1 MKHCRIGFGTDL
13 GCKDC
18 KTIWGAVEYYVTS
31 AILRLRRFWTYEV
44 QRMRFVRASLL
55 CVVTFALAGALSVR
69 AQMLPL
75 LPSQK
80 APLSERVVAY
90 QIEANYHPT
99 NHSLD
104 ARETLTWTNYTEQP
118 QDRLPFHLYLNA
130 FQPKSTFMREAV
142 ESSDW
147 DVPIGAGWE
156 EKKFGEDVIKSFEV
170 VGMGDLTG
178 KLRFIHPE
186 DNNADDRSVV
196 EVQLPRAVAPKEKVT
211 IKIAFHD
218 QFPEVVARSG
228 YKRDFLLAGQ
238 WFPKIGV
245 WWKNAWNCH
254 QYHGS
259 TEFFADF
266 GTFDVK
272 LTLPT
277 NFNVGASGVQTGET
291 ANADGTKTVV
301 FRAEDVHDFAWTADP
316 GTKIVDDN
324 ITISSGTVK
333 LRLLMQPGHMASA
346 PRYLEALK
354 GTMKKFDEWI
364 GPYPY
369 SQVTVVDPP
378 HGGLAAG
385 GMEYPTFITAG
396 TAWWVMK
403 GMKDPESV
411 VEHEFGHQ
419 YWYAMVATN
428 EFEDAWLDEG
438 INQYTECKIMDALYG
453 RDSDVLNT
461 RVATDSERGT
471 DRLAYIGVAELDP
484 MMRRGWQF
492 ANFRSYEGITYSKTA
507 LVLLTLEHIIGE
519 QKVREA
525 QRVYFEK
532 YRFKHPTADDFMN
545 TVNEVAGQNLD
556 WYWNQA
562 ARGTQVL
569 DYRILSASSDR
580 ADWADKNAP
589 KKEKKGETE
598 YISNV
603 LVHRKGDFI
612 FPVTLEVKFHNGET
626 LREQWDGQDR
636 WHRFTWRKKAKLI
649 SAEIDPDHAVLLD
662 RDRFNNS
669 WMRDP
674 DQHASRKIAGYWMIF
689 TQWFAQLLG
698 WLA

>member
-1 MKHCRIGFGTDL
+1 MLISRCFAFGAHAGHNADHKIQSMKL
-13 GCKDC
+13 
-18 KTIWGAVEYYVTS
+18 
-31 AILRLRRFWTYEV
+31 
-44 QRMRFVRASLL
+44 VREFLL
-55 CVVTFALAGALSVR
+55 FAALFCLAGALPLF
-69 AQMLPL
+69 AQTSPL

-90 QIEANYHPT
+90 QIDANYYPK

-104 ARETLTWTNYTEQP
+104 CQETLTWTNYTGQP

-130 FQPKSTFMREAV
+130 FQPKSTFTREGY
-142 ESSDW
+142 EGGNR
-147 DVPIGAGWE
+147 DVQIGAKWE
-156 EKKFGEDVIKSFEV
+156 DKKFGEDVIKSFEV
-170 VGMGDLTG
+170 AGMGDLTG
-178 KLRFIHPE
+178 KLHFIHP
-186 DNNADDRSVV
+186 DDDNADDRTVV
-196 EVQLPRAVAPKEKVT
+196 EVQLPRPVAPNERAT
-211 IKIAFHD
+211 FKITFHD
-218 QFPEVVARSG
+218 QFPEVVARTG

-238 WFPKIGV
+238 WFPKVGV

-254 QYHGS
+254 QFHAT

-266 GTFDVK
+266 GAYDVK
-272 LTLPT
+272 VTLPS
-277 NFNVGASGVQTGET
+277 NFNVGATGVETAET

-316 GTKIVDDN
+316 TTKIVEDTV
-324 ITISSGTVK
+324 TISSGTVK

-346 PRYLEALK
+346 PRYMEVLK

-396 TAWWVMK
+396 TMWWVFDGLK
-403 GMKDPESV
+403 LPEAV

-419 YWYAMVATN
+419 YWYGMVATN
-428 EFEDAWLDEG
+428 EFEEAWLDEG
-438 INQYTECKIMDALYG
+438 INQYTECKVMDALYG
-453 RDSDVLNT
+453 RDVDTLNT
-461 RVATDSERGT
+461 RAATASERGT
-471 DRLAYIGVAELDP
+471 DHSSYIGVAELDP
-484 MMRRGWQF
+484 MTRRGWQF
-492 ANFRSYEGITYSKTA
+492 LNFNSYGGISYSKTA
-507 LVLLTLEHIIGE
+507 VVLLTLEHIIGE

-525 QRVYFEK
+525 QHVYFER

-562 ARGTQVL
+562 VRGTQVL
-569 DYRILSASSDR
+569 DYSILSARSVR

-589 KKEKKGETE
+589 KKTKKGKTE
-598 YISNV
+598 YVSSLV
-603 LVHRKGDFI
+603 VHRKGDFA
-612 FPVTLEVKFHNGET
+612 FPVTLQVKFDNGET
-626 LREQWDGQDR
+626 IRELWDGQDR
-636 WHRFTWRKKAKLI
+636 WRRYTWQKKAELI
-649 SAEIDPDHAVLLD
+649 SAEIDPDHAILLD

-669 WMRDP
+669 WRRDS
-674 DQHASRKIAGYWMIF
+674 DSRATRKIAGYWMLL
-689 TQWFAQLLG
+689 TQWFAQLLA

>member
-1 MKHCRIGFGTDL
+1 MLISRCFAFGAHAGHNADHKIQSMKL
-13 GCKDC
+13 
-18 KTIWGAVEYYVTS
+18 
-31 AILRLRRFWTYEV
+31 
-44 QRMRFVRASLL
+44 VREFLL
-55 CVVTFALAGALSVR
+55 FAALFCLAGALPLF
-69 AQMLPL
+69 AQTSPL

-90 QIEANYHPT
+90 QIDANYYPK

-104 ARETLTWTNYTEQP
+104 CQETLTWTNYTGQP

-130 FQPKSTFMREAV
+130 FQPKSTFTREGY
-142 ESSDW
+142 EGGNR
-147 DVPIGAGWE
+147 DVQIGAKWE
-156 EKKFGEDVIKSFEV
+156 DKKFGEDVIKSFEV
-170 VGMGDLTG
+170 AGMGDLTG
-178 KLRFIHPE
+178 KLHFIHP
-186 DNNADDRSVV
+186 DDDNADDRTVV
-196 EVQLPRAVAPKEKVT
+196 EVQLPRPVAPNERAT
-211 IKIAFHD
+211 FKITFHD
-218 QFPEVVARSG
+218 QFPEVVARTG

-238 WFPKIGV
+238 WFPKVGV

-254 QYHGS
+254 QFHAT

-266 GTFDVK
+266 GAYDVK
-272 LTLPT
+272 VTLPS
-277 NFNVGASGVQTGET
+277 NFNVGATGVETAET

-316 GTKIVDDN
+316 TTKIVEDTV
-324 ITISSGTVK
+324 TISSGTVK

-346 PRYLEALK
+346 PRYMEVLK

-396 TAWWVMK
+396 TMWWVFDGLK
-403 GMKDPESV
+403 LPEAV

-419 YWYAMVATN
+419 YWYGMVATN
-428 EFEDAWLDEG
+428 EFEEAWLDEG
-438 INQYTECKIMDALYG
+438 INQYTECKVMDALYG
-453 RDSDVLNT
+453 RDVDTLNT
-461 RVATDSERGT
+461 RAATASERGT
-471 DRLAYIGVAELDP
+471 DHSSYIGVAELDP
-484 MMRRGWQF
+484 MTRRGWQF
-492 ANFRSYEGITYSKTA
+492 LNFNSYGGISYSKTA
-507 LVLLTLEHIIGE
+507 VVLLTLEHIIGE

-525 QRVYFEK
+525 QHVYFER

-562 ARGTQVL
+562 VRGTQVL
-569 DYRILSASSDR
+569 DYSILSARSVR

-589 KKEKKGETE
+589 KKEKKGKTE
-598 YISNV
+598 YISSLV
-603 LVHRKGDFI
+603 VHRKGDFV
-612 FPVTLEVKFHNGET
+612 FPVTLQVKFDNGET
-626 LREQWDGQDR
+626 IREHWDGQDR
-636 WHRFTWRKKAKLI
+636 WRRYTWQKKAELI
-649 SAEIDPDHAVLLD
+649 SAEIDPDHAILLD

-669 WMRDP
+669 WRRDS
-674 DQHASRKIAGYWMIF
+674 DSRATRKIAGYWMLL
-689 TQWFAQLLG
+689 TQWFAQLLA

>member
-1 MKHCRIGFGTDL
+1 MLISRYFAFGAHAGHNADHE
-13 GCKDC
+13 
-18 KTIWGAVEYYVTS
+18 I
-31 AILRLRRFWTYEV
+31 
-44 QRMRFVRASLL
+44 QRMKFVREFLL
-55 CVVTFALAGALSVR
+55 FAALWCLAR
-69 AQMLPL
+69 AFPLFAQTSPL

-90 QIEANYHPT
+90 QIDANYHPK

-104 ARETLTWTNYTEQP
+104 GQETLTWTNYTGQP

-130 FQPKSTFMREAV
+130 FQPKSTFTREGY
-142 ESSDW
+142 EGGNR
-147 DVPIGAGWE
+147 DVQIGAKWE
-156 EKKFGEDVIKSFEV
+156 DKKFGEDVLKSFEV
-170 VGMGDLTG
+170 AGMGDLTG
-178 KLRFIHPE
+178 KLRFVHP
-186 DNNADDRSVV
+186 DDDNADDRTVV
-196 EVQLPRAVAPKEKVT
+196 EVQLPRPVAPNERAT
-211 IKIAFHD
+211 FKITFHD
-218 QFPEVVARSG
+218 QFPEVVARTG

-254 QYHGS
+254 QFHAT

-266 GTFDVK
+266 GAYDVK
-272 LTLPT
+272 VTLPS
-277 NFNVGASGVQTGET
+277 NFNVGATGVETAET

-316 GTKIVDDN
+316 TTKIVEDTV
-324 ITISSGTVK
+324 TISSGTVK

-346 PRYLEALK
+346 PRYMEVLK

-396 TAWWVMK
+396 TTWWIFD
-403 GMKDPESV
+403 GLRLPEAV

-419 YWYAMVATN
+419 YWYGMVATN
-428 EFEDAWLDEG
+428 EFEEAWLDEG
-438 INQYTECKIMDALYG
+438 INQYTECKVMDALYG
-453 RDSDVLNT
+453 RDVDTLNT
-461 RVATDSERGT
+461 RAATASERGT
-471 DRLAYIGVAELDP
+471 DHSSYIGVAELDP
-484 MMRRGWQF
+484 MTRRGWQF
-492 ANFRSYEGITYSKTA
+492 LNFNSYGGISYSKTA
-507 LVLLTLEHIIGE
+507 VVLLTLEHIIGE

-525 QRVYFEK
+525 QHVYFER

-562 ARGTQVL
+562 VRGTQVL
-569 DYRILSASSDR
+569 DYSILSARSVR

-589 KKEKKGETE
+589 KKEKKGKTE
-598 YISNV
+598 YISSLV
-603 LVHRKGDFI
+603 VHRKGDFV
-612 FPVTLEVKFHNGET
+612 FPVTLQVKFDNGET
-626 LREQWDGQDR
+626 IREHWDGQDR
-636 WHRFTWRKKAKLI
+636 WRRYTWQKKAELI
-649 SAEIDPDHAVLLD
+649 SAEIDPDHAILLD

-669 WMRDP
+669 WRRDS
-674 DQHASRKIAGYWMIF
+674 DSRATRKIAGYWMLL
-689 TQWFAQLLG
+689 TQWFAQLLA

>member
-1 MKHCRIGFGTDL
+1 MRLVRELLFCTALFG
-13 GCKDC
+13 
-18 KTIWGAVEYYVTS
+18 
-31 AILRLRRFWTYEV
+31 
-44 QRMRFVRASLL
+44 
-55 CVVTFALAGALSVR
+55 LAGAFPVC
-69 AQMLPL
+69 AQMSPL

-80 APLSERVVAY
+80 APLSDRVVAY
-90 QIEANYHPT
+90 QIEANYHPK

-104 ARETLTWTNYTEQP
+104 AQETLTWTNYTGQP

-130 FQPKSTFMREAV
+130 FQQKSTFIREAF
-142 ESSDW
+142 EEGSRE
-147 DVPIGAGWE
+147 VPVGKEWE
-156 EKKFGEDVIKSFEV
+156 DKKFGADVIKSLEV

-178 KLRFIHPE
+178 KLRFIHPD
-186 DNNADDRSVV
+186 DNNADDQTVV
-196 EVQLPRAVAPKEKVT
+196 EVQLPRAVAPKEKIT
-211 IKIAFHD
+211 FKIAFHD
-218 QFPEVVARSG
+218 QFPEVVARTG
-228 YKRDFLLAGQ
+228 YKRDFVLAGQ

-254 QYHGS
+254 QFHAT

-272 LTLPT
+272 LTLPS
-277 NFNVGASGVQTGET
+277 NFHVGATGVQTGET
-291 ANADGTKTVV
+291 ANADGSKTLV

-316 GTKIVDDN
+316 TTKIVEDTV
-324 ITISSGTVK
+324 TISSGTVK
-333 LRLLMQPGHMASA
+333 LRLLMQPGHMATA
-346 PRYLEALK
+346 PRYLDVLK

-369 SQVTVVDPP
+369 SQITVVDPP
-378 HGGLAAG
+378 HGGGAAG
-385 GMEYPTFITAG
+385 GMEYPTFITAD
-396 TAWWVMK
+396 TAWWMINGLKV
-403 GMKDPESV
+403 PELV

-428 EFEDAWLDEG
+428 EFEEAWLDEG
-438 INQYTECKIMDALYG
+438 INQYTECKIIDALYG
-453 RDSDVLNT
+453 VEVGNINT
-461 RVATDSERGT
+461 RVATAGERGM
-471 DRLAYIGVAELDP
+471 DRAGYIGVAELDP
-484 MMRRGWQF
+484 MTRRGWQF
-492 ANFRSYEGITYSKTA
+492 VNFNSYGGITYNKTA

-519 QKVREA
+519 RKVREA
-525 QRVYFEK
+525 QHVYFER

-569 DYRILSASSDR
+569 DYRILSANSDR

-598 YISNV
+598 YVSHV
-603 LVHRKGDFI
+603 VVHRRGDFI
-612 FPVTLEVKFHNGET
+612 FPVTLEVKFDNGET

-636 WHRFTWRKKAKLI
+636 WRRFTWRKKAQLI
-649 SAEIDPDHAVLLD
+649 SAEIDPDHAILLD

-669 WMRDP
+669 WLRDP
-674 DQHASRKIAGYWMIF
+674 DRHAAGKIAGYWMLL

>member
-1 MKHCRIGFGTDL
+1 MLISRYFAFGAHAGHNADHE
-13 GCKDC
+13 
-18 KTIWGAVEYYVTS
+18 I
-31 AILRLRRFWTYEV
+31 
-44 QRMRFVRASLL
+44 QRMKFVREFLL
-55 CVVTFALAGALSVR
+55 FAALWCLAR
-69 AQMLPL
+69 AFPLFAQTSPL

-90 QIEANYHPT
+90 QIDANYHPK

-104 ARETLTWTNYTEQP
+104 GQETLTWTNYTGRP

-130 FQPKSTFMREAV
+130 FQPKSTFTREGY
-142 ESSDW
+142 EGGNR
-147 DVPIGAGWE
+147 DVQIGAKWE
-156 EKKFGEDVIKSFEV
+156 DKKFGEDVIKSFEV
-170 VGMGDLTG
+170 AGMGDLTG
-178 KLRFIHPE
+178 KLRFVHP
-186 DNNADDRSVV
+186 DDDNADDRTVV
-196 EVQLPRAVAPKEKVT
+196 EVQLPRPVAPNERAT
-211 IKIAFHD
+211 FKITFHD
-218 QFPEVVARSG
+218 QFPEVVARTG

-238 WFPKIGV
+238 WFPKVGV

-254 QYHGS
+254 QFHAT

-266 GTFDVK
+266 GAYDVK
-272 LTLPT
+272 VTLPS
-277 NFNVGASGVQTGET
+277 NFNVGATGVETAET

-316 GTKIVDDN
+316 TTKIVEDTV
-324 ITISSGTVK
+324 TISSGTVK

-346 PRYLEALK
+346 PRYMEALK

-396 TAWWVMK
+396 TMWWVFDGLK
-403 GMKDPESV
+403 LPEAV

-419 YWYAMVATN
+419 YWYGMVATN
-428 EFEDAWLDEG
+428 EFEEAWLDEG
-438 INQYTECKIMDALYG
+438 INQYTECKVMDALYG
-453 RDSDVLNT
+453 RDVDTLNT
-461 RVATDSERGT
+461 RAATASERGT
-471 DRLAYIGVAELDP
+471 DHSSYIGVAELDP
-484 MMRRGWQF
+484 MTRRGWQF
-492 ANFRSYEGITYSKTA
+492 LNFNSYGGISYSKTA
-507 LVLLTLEHIIGE
+507 VVLLTLEHIIGE

-525 QRVYFEK
+525 QHVYFER

-562 ARGTQVL
+562 VRGTQVL
-569 DYRILSASSDR
+569 DYAILSARSVR

-589 KKEKKGETE
+589 KKTKKGKTE
-598 YISNV
+598 YVSSLV
-603 LVHRKGDFI
+603 VHRKGDFA
-612 FPVTLEVKFHNGET
+612 FPVTLQVKFDNGET
-626 LREQWDGQDR
+626 IRELWDGQDR
-636 WHRFTWRKKAKLI
+636 WRRYTWQKKAELI
-649 SAEIDPDHAVLLD
+649 SAEIDPDHAILLD

-669 WMRDP
+669 WRRDS
-674 DQHASRKIAGYWMIF
+674 DSRATRKIAGYWMLL
-689 TQWFAQLLG
+689 TQWFAQLLA